1 MISLPKAKEP
11 FKFYTQTH
19 IPELTGLRASNL
31 QELLAVIKTVPGSV
45 IYYHTHRFLQQHQY
59 LSPEPPNDFAYWI
72 TGIIGEEE
80 LGESLYSIDT
90 IQYTTIRE
98 LRDEI
103 IRTIEDYIKK
113 YPRSLQRFTIPGDEF
128 HFIKSVSFIYQT
140 PYTASDLKEF
150 QAALQRVT
158 LESIYFHMFEARL
171 RIGKGINDFS
181 KWLEDGLAESK
192 LANKIAA
199 LDPYTHTTENL
210 RFTLVKLIEK
220 QIVDHMKKPQ
230 ETEIIL
236 SNPNESEK
244 AKSGTQNS

>member
-1 MISLPKAKEP
+1 MNPLPKAKEP
-11 FKFYTQTH
+11 FKFYTQLH
-19 IPELTGLRASNL
+19 MPELTGLKATKL
-31 QELLAVIKTVPGSV
+31 QELLELIKTVPGSV

-72 TGIIGEEE
+72 TDILGEEE
-80 LGESLYSIDT
+80 LGEGLYSIDT

-103 IRTIEDYIKK
+103 IHIIENHITR
-113 YPRSLQRFTIPGDEF
+113 YPRSLQRFAISGAEF
-128 HFIKSVSFIYQT
+128 HFIKSVSFVFQT

-158 LESIYFHMFEARL
+158 LESIYFHMFESRL
-171 RIGKGINDFS
+171 RIGRGTNDFS
-181 KWLEDGLAESK
+181 HWLEDSLSEGK

-199 LDPYTHTTENL
+199 LDPYTHTIENL

-220 QIVDHMKKPQ
+220 QIVEHMEKPC

-236 SNPNESEK
+236 PNPNEPEK
-244 AKSGTQNS
+244 AQGEAQNS